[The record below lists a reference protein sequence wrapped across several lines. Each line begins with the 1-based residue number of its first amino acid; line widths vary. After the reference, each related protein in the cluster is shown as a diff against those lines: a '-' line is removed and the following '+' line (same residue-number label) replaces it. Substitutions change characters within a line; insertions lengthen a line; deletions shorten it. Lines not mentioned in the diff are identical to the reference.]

1 MKTSTHIGLIALFI
15 LLISCGQSKH
25 RLKMVDSDIV
35 VSRHGVMSY
44 GFQPQPGKKVVT
56 FYALGNFIAEMQYTP
71 TGKIDRIIRS
81 YPNWR
86 FVFYVDGS
94 LDDTTSVRKA
104 LDKYNCN
111 YEVVLDYNKR
121 FREENA
127 LGKLTSIG
135 YICNGNDEVLSL
147 ALIGTDRSF
156 FDQEFRKYNR

>member
-1 MKTSTHIGLIALFI
+1 MKTSTHIGLIALII

-104 LDKYNCN
+104 LDKYNCRFP
-111 YEVVLDYNKR
+111 VVLDYNHS
-121 FREENA
+121 FRDKNS
-127 LGKLTSIG
+127 LGNLTSIG
-135 YICNGNDEVLSL
+135 FICNEKNQVLSL